1 MSDAEVFMSLVG
13 LVQLVPGI
21 TNQTLENNSP
31 APQAS
36 SKNKVANENASAHQA
51 NADSFVPSAQNPA
64 NDAGTFQVQQ
74 VSLFTPAA
82 TILLGQNA
90 AQTPAAAPAA
100 SPAADAAATLSDL
113 SNLNASLTV
122 RGLTP
127 SEIAAIDRVAQLVKD
142 FKLTA
147 FSDLINQYQS
157 LAQSAAPQP
166 AAAATTEPSANAATV
181 AAPAVATKSAAA

>member
-1 MSDAEVFMSLVG
+1 MSLVG

-36 SKNKVANENASAHQA
+36 STNKIVNENAGAHQA
-51 NADSFVPSAQNPA
+51 NADSFIPSAQNPA

-82 TILLGQNA
+82 TTLLGQNSPQA
-90 AQTPAAAPAA
+90 PAAAPAA

-127 SEIAAIDRVAQLVKD
+127 SEIAAIDRVAQLIKD
-142 FKLTA
+142 FNPTA

-157 LAQSAAPQP
+157 LAHSAAPQP
-166 AAAATTEPSANAATV
+166 AAAASTEPSAKTATV